1 MADTKTIQHIWFD
14 FAGTL
19 YRETPDFTKAHDDF
33 RFHVYADLQGITD
46 PARAKAEYLELY
58 KQHGSNSAV
67 FRALGKPSDYW
78 MNALDDFDFTALL
91 QPDPAVPET
100 LIKLKDT
107 VPLSLFTNFV
117 PRRITMLLEH
127 LDIPTDCFTHVLSGD
142 DISERK
148 PALDGFYKMIKL
160 SGVPASQ
167 IMYIGDRV
175 DVDIKPAKQVGM
187 QTCLIYGKSEE
198 ADYCVAGFREIADVV
213 IRNTLTS

>member
-1 MADTKTIQHIWFD
+1 MTDTNNIKHIWFD

-33 RFHVYADLQGITD
+33 RFQVYADLEGIKD
-46 PARAKAEYLELY
+46 SERAKTEYLELY

-117 PRRITMLLEH
+117 PRRITMLLEY
-127 LDIPTDCFTHVLSGD
+127 LRISADCFSHVLSGD
-142 DISERK
+142 DIPERK
-148 PALDGFYKMIKL
+148 PALVGFYKMVEL
-160 SGVPASQ
+160 TGVPTNQ

-187 QTCLIYGKSEE
+187 RAGLIYGEAAE
-198 ADYCVAGFREIADVV
+198 ADCCFAEFKDILELKGS
-213 IRNTLTS
+213 LSS